1 MIKVLIVDDE
11 TPIREWLEFC
21 VKKVSGFEV
30 VGTAS
35 NGEDGYKL
43 FKEYSPDI
51 VFTDI
56 CMPIKNGLE
65 MIEMIQKI
73 KQDVYTIILTS
84 HIDFEY
90 ARKSLQLKAKEYILK
105 TEISNK
111 NVEELLIKGRNEVDK
126 NILNDNE
133 SHYEIV
139 SNRNSFL
146 KSLILKDEF
155 ITIDEDVLK
164 KYNIKLKG
172 YPLFVINIFN
182 ECNERI
188 ILPKIESIKNVV
200 KFNLDL
206 EHIIVIANIEEVHSI
221 KEQREKC
228 IEYCKEILL
237 KYHCRI
243 GVSDV
248 FNKITDLKIALQQST
263 NRMIL
268 GFYNKNER
276 IISEKSSFIKRTMNS
291 EKLRVKL
298 IRELINQ
305 NYSEVISLKNKIKE
319 EIEREKPIDIN
330 YVKELYSFIVI
341 SIINFTNESIDIIEA
356 DYKVMNEKILSANY
370 LEDITTIL
378 EESFY
383 ILNNKYSSSMNN
395 YSYSIRKAIKYM
407 NDNYCNGIN
416 LSDVARHVSLS
427 SEYLSRLFKDEIGI
441 NFIVYL
447 NNIRLKHAIKMLEK
461 SDLKV
466 YEIAE
471 KVGYS
476 NLSYF
481 STVFKKNFGI
491 NPFEYKNK
499 NISL

>member
-11 TPIREWLEFC
+11 TPIREWLEFYIE
-21 VKKVSGFEV
+21 KINGFQV

-35 NGEDGYKL
+35 NGEDGYNL

-65 MIEMIQKI
+65 MIEMIQRI
-73 KQDVYTIILTS
+73 NPDVYFIILTS
-84 HIDFEY
+84 HVDFEY
-90 ARKSLQLKAKEYILK
+90 ARKSLQLKAQEYILK

-111 NVEELLIKGRNEVDK
+111 NVEELLMKGKSEIEK
-126 NILNDNE
+126 HILSNNE
-133 SHYEIV
+133 SHYEIL

-155 ITIDEDVLK
+155 IEVNENILK
-164 KYNIKLKG
+164 KYDISLKN
-172 YPLFVINIFN
+172 YPLFAINIFN
-182 ECNERI
+182 EYNERI
-188 ILPKIESIKNVV
+188 TLPKVDEIKNIV

-206 EHIIVIANIEEVHSI
+206 EHIIIVANIEGIHSI
-221 KEQREKC
+221 KEQQEKC

-237 KYHCRI
+237 KYKCRI
-243 GVSDV
+243 GISDV
-248 FNKITDLKIALQQST
+248 FSKITDLKIALQQST

-268 GFYNKNER
+268 GFYNENNR
-276 IISEKSSFIKRTMNS
+276 IISYQSSFTKRISNS
-291 EKLRVKL
+291 EKLKAKL
-298 IRELINQ
+298 VRELINQ
-305 NYSEVISLKNKIKE
+305 NYSEVIFLKNKIKE
-319 EIEREKPIDIN
+319 EIEKEKPVDIS
-330 YVKELYSFIVI
+330 YIKELYSFIAI
-341 SIINFTNESIDIIEA
+341 SVINFTSDSIDVIDE
-356 DYKVMNEKILSANY
+356 DYKRINEKILSANY
-370 LEDITTIL
+370 LSDINSIL

-383 ILNNKYSSSMNN
+383 ILNSKYDSSMNS
-395 YSYSIRKAIKYM
+395 YSYAIRKAIKYM
-407 NDNYCNGIN
+407 NDNYSNGIN

-427 SEYLSRLFKDEIGI
+427 SEYLSRLFKDETGI

-447 NNIRLKHAIKMLEK
+447 NNIRLKHSIKMLETT
-461 SDLKV
+461 DLKV

-499 NISL
+499 NIGV